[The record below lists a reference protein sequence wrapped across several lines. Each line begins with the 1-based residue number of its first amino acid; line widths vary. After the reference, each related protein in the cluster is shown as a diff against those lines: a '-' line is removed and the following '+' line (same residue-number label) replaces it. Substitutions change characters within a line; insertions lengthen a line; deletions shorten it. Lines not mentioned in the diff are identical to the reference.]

1 MKTRQVIKIGIDISM
16 TVLLFILM
24 AFHYV
29 GLQWHEVT
37 GAVMLVLFILHHILN
52 GNWYKTLGKGKYS
65 SSRILFTIVDVVLL
79 IDMFLLMFSGISMS
93 RYVFRFLDIPVS
105 KAWARGMHMTASYAG
120 FLLMGF
126 HIGLHYGMVVGMI
139 KKVRSFAKLEN
150 TSLCKTTNRQGAVP
164 APKKNAKSAFFTLKK
179 REVPHGLKKC
189 KPGGLPAYTW
199 TLRVLA
205 FLIAGY
211 GVYALFTRKFVD
223 YISQRVMFAFFD
235 YEEPVLSFVLDYAA
249 IMGLMIFISYPLQ
262 RFLQW
267 IRKTVP
273 KKKENIN

>member
-52 GNWYKTLGKGKYS
+52 GNWYRALGKGKYS
-65 SSRILFTIVDVVLL
+65 SGRILFTIVDVVLL

-126 HIGLHYGMVVGMI
+126 HIGLHYGMIVGMI
-139 KKVRSFAKLEN
+139 KRICPI
-150 TSLCKTTNRQGAVP
+150 T
-164 APKKNAKSAFFTLKK
+164 KKNWTRICTRCREQETVDVEPIEVTRLHKLQEINDMEEKLKQMKS
-179 REVPHGLKKC
+179 E
-189 KPGGLPAYTW
+189 
-199 TLRVLA
+199 
-205 FLIAGY
+205 
-211 GVYALFTRKFVD
+211 
-223 YISQRVMFAFFD
+223 
-235 YEEPVLSFVLDYAA
+235 
-249 IMGLMIFISYPLQ
+249 
-262 RFLQW
+262 
-267 IRKTVP
+267 
-273 KKKENIN
+273 

>member
-52 GNWYKTLGKGKYS
+52 GNWYRALGKGKYS
-65 SSRILFTIVDVVLL
+65 SGRILFMIVDVVLL

-105 KAWARGMHMTASYAG
+105 KALARGMHMTASYAG

-126 HIGLHYGMVVGMI
+126 HIGLHYGMIVGMI
-139 KKVRSFAKLEN
+139 KRICPI
-150 TSLCKTTNRQGAVP
+150 T
-164 APKKNAKSAFFTLKK
+164 K
-179 REVPHGLKKC
+179 RMQC
-189 KPGGLPAYTW
+189 AYGFCVFW
-199 TLRVLA
+199 H
-205 FLIAGY
+205 
-211 GVYALFTRKFVD
+211 
-223 YISQRVMFAFFD
+223 S
-235 YEEPVLSFVLDYAA
+235 
-249 IMGLMIFISYPLQ
+249 
-262 RFLQW
+262 
-267 IRKTVP
+267 
-273 KKKENIN
+273 

>member
-1 MKTRQVIKIGIDISM
+1 MKTSQVIKIGIDISM

-52 GNWYKTLGKGKYS
+52 GNWYRALGKGKYS
-65 SSRILFTIVDVVLL
+65 SGRILFTIVDVVLL

-126 HIGLHYGMVVGMI
+126 HIGLHYGMIVGMI
-139 KKVRSFAKLEN
+139 KRICPI
-150 TSLCKTTNRQGAVP
+150 T
-164 APKKNAKSAFFTLKK
+164 KKNA
-179 REVPHGLKKC
+179 VC
-189 KPGGLPAYTW
+189 IW
-199 TLRVLA
+199 VLRALA

-249 IMGLMIFISYPLQ
+249 IMGLMIFISYYLQ

-273 KKKENIN
+273 KKKENID

>member
-1 MKTRQVIKIGIDISM
+1 
-16 TVLLFILM
+16 
-24 AFHYV
+24 
-29 GLQWHEVT
+29 
-37 GAVMLVLFILHHILN
+37 MLILFILHHTLN
-52 GNWYKTLGKGKYS
+52 GNWYRALGKGKYS
-65 SSRILFTIVDVVLL
+65 SGRVLLTIVDAVLL

-126 HIGLHYGMVVGMI
+126 HIGLHYGMVVGMV

-150 TSLCKTTNRQGAVP
+150 TSLRKTTI

-249 IMGLMIFISYPLQ
+249 IMGLMIFISYYLQ

>member
-37 GAVMLVLFILHHILN
+37 AAVMLVLFILHHILN
-52 GNWYKTLGKGKYS
+52 GNWYRALGKGKYS
-65 SSRILFTIVDVVLL
+65 SGRILFTIVDVVLL

-126 HIGLHYGMVVGMI
+126 HIGLHYGMIVGPEMGSRWQDGFRRKQAETCSVLYRQNPMGKI
-139 KKVRSFAKLEN
+139 LIPVQTGQKMNWIMASVRSF
-150 TSLCKTTNRQGAVP
+150 Q
-164 APKKNAKSAFFTLKK
+164 
-179 REVPHGLKKC
+179 
-189 KPGGLPAYTW
+189 
-199 TLRVLA
+199 
-205 FLIAGY
+205 
-211 GVYALFTRKFVD
+211 
-223 YISQRVMFAFFD
+223 
-235 YEEPVLSFVLDYAA
+235 
-249 IMGLMIFISYPLQ
+249 
-262 RFLQW
+262 
-267 IRKTVP
+267 
-273 KKKENIN
+273 NI